1 MNFGA
6 REGDRSGRNRAAR
19 QSCWNRPYNLRST
32 MEKAYRIP
40 DYMIDA
46 IGDRWPFSDK
56 AITLQMFIDRI
67 TAFRKAPVQEYV
79 ANDGSRVWVDRR
91 GYVYGS
97 DV

>member
-1 MNFGA
+1 MTEAAKIGRPA
-6 REGDRSGRNRAAR
+6 ILLKPALQPEG
-19 QSCWNRPYNLRST
+19 T
-32 MEKAYRIP
+32 MEKAYRLP
-40 DYMIDA
+40 DYIINA
-46 IGDRWPFSDK
+46 IGNRWPFSET
-56 AITLQMFIDRI
+56 AIRLQVAIDRL